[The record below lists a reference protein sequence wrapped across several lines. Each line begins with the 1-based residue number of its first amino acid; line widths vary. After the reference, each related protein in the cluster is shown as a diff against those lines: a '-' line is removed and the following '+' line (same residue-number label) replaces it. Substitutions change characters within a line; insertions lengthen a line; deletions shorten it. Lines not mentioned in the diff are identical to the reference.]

1 MTDALVFLAS
11 VEKVQTMTDGAI
23 RVYLDL
29 AETELGAMAALAA
42 ARVKGVVLRIEAREI
57 DPETSRYSHYKKDG

>member
-1 MTDALVFLAS
+1 MSEALVFLAS

-42 ARVKGVVLRIEAREI
+42 ARVKGVVLRIEAREVEDDRKSTKI
-57 DPETSRYSHYKKDG
+57 HI

>member
-1 MTDALVFLAS
+1 MSDTLTFLAT

-29 AETELGAMAALAA
+29 AETEIEAMAQLAA
-42 ARVKGVVLRIEAREI
+42 IRAGGLVLRIDATEWE
-57 DPETSRYSHYKKDG
+57 PSEEKDNAYL

>member
-42 ARVKGVVLRIEAREI
+42 ARPTHKQVL
-57 DPETSRYSHYKKDG
+57 

>member
-1 MTDALVFLAS
+1 MSDPLVFVAT

-29 AETELGAMAALAA
+29 AETEIGVMAALVG
-42 ARVKGVVLRIEAREI
+42 ARVAGVALQIEAREYEG
-57 DPETSRYSHYKKDG
+57 DDGPKSTKIHI